1 MSNKGKLIAL
11 VVVSILLAAAF
22 IFIDLGSNWDYALS
36 RRLKKVYAIILT
48 GATIAFATVV
58 FQTITNNRILTPSII
73 GLDSLYLLIQTFL
86 IFVFGSMS
94 FAITNENIN
103 FIVSVILMVI
113 FASFLYKILFRGNGE
128 NIYFLL
134 LVGIIFGTFFR
145 SISEFMQ
152 VLIDP
157 NEFMVV
163 QDRMFASFNNVKTD
177 LLLISTVLVILVA
190 LYSLRLI
197 KYLDVLS
204 LGKDQAINLGVD
216 YDYIVKRLLI
226 VIAVLISI
234 STALVG
240 PIIFLGLLVANV
252 AYQFLNTYKHS
263 ILIIG
268 SIFIS
273 IIALVGG
280 QFIVERVFTFDTTLS
295 VIVNFIGGV
304 YFIYLL
310 LKERKSW

>member
-1 MSNKGKLIAL
+1 MSNKGKLIVLA
-11 VVVSILLAAAF
+11 VVAVLLAAAF
-22 IFIDLGSNWDYALS
+22 IFIDLGNNWDYALP

-48 GATIAFATVV
+48 GGVIAFSTLV

-86 IFVFGSMS
+86 IFVFGSMNLLV
-94 FAITNENIN
+94 TNENVN
-103 FIVSVILMVI
+103 FLISVGLMVL
-113 FASFLYKILFRGNGE
+113 FAGLLYKLLFRGEGQ

-134 LVGIIFGTFFR
+134 LVGIIFGTFFG
-145 SISEFMQ
+145 SITEFMQ

-157 NEFMVV
+157 NEFMIV

-177 LLLISTVLVILVA
+177 LLLIATIAVILVS
-190 LYSLRLI
+190 LYSVKLI
-197 KYLDVLS
+197 RYLDVLS
-204 LGKDQAINLGVD
+204 LGKDQAVNLGVD
-216 YDYIVKRLLI
+216 YDYVVKRLLI
-226 VIAVLISI
+226 VIAILVSI

-240 PIIFLGLLVANV
+240 PITFLGLLVANV
-252 AYQFLNTYKHS
+252 AHQFLNTYRHS
-263 ILIIG
+263 YLVIG

-280 QFIVERVFTFDTTLS
+280 QLIVERVFTFDTTLS
-295 VIVNFIGGV
+295 VIVNFVGGV

-310 LKERKSW
+310 LKESKSW